1 MKAINII
8 EKIVDNGEYINE
20 YNDYLKRLDKNEKKE
35 FWINSFSIDN
45 IFLKEDLFLNLPGIW
60 EDFDKN
66 DWIDVLKNN
75 SPRPNISEKEDSKIW
90 DNNGFK
96 DLIILNKYLKINPF
110 DLIYENKEE
119 FTLIDVVNCFRYGI
133 IMNSLFY
140 EPEDYL
146 QEAFEDSKLKYSD
159 LMRFSKK
166 LISQNCKE
174 RLPDESSLKE
184 WLIEKMIL
192 I

>member
-20 YNDYLKRLDKNEKKE
+20 YNDYLKRLNKNEKKE

-75 SPRPNISEKEDSKIW
+75 SSRSNISEKEDSKIW

-96 DLIILNKYLKINPF
+96 DLIILNKY
-110 DLIYENKEE
+110 
-119 FTLIDVVNCFRYGI
+119 
-133 IMNSLFY
+133 
-140 EPEDYL
+140 
-146 QEAFEDSKLKYSD
+146 
-159 LMRFSKK
+159 
-166 LISQNCKE
+166 
-174 RLPDESSLKE
+174 
-184 WLIEKMIL
+184 
-192 I
+192 